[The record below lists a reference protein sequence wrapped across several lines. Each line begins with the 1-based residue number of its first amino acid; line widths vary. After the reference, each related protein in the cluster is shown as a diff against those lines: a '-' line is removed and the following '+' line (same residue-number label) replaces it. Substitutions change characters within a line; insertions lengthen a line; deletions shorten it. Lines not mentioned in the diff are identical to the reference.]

1 MACIS
6 TPRTPVQRRNTE
18 AGESLTQYVLILA
31 PLVVAIAMAAAS
43 VVLAGQY

>member
-1 MACIS
+1 MACMS
-6 TPRTPVQRRNTE
+6 TPGTPAERESTE

-43 VVLAGQY
+43 VVLAGLY